1 MSGPAEG
8 WDASVSAWAG
18 ARPDI
23 RALVQ
28 FGSRVRNDGTA
39 DAWSDYDYHI
49 ITSAP
54 RKYGDGAFAKELG
67 ASWASATRV
76 SFGNVVRVTAIY
88 GGALEADFIV
98 LSHLEMRIVAL
109 ALRWP
114 STARLWPRPLVGG
127 VSSLKIAAAPGW
139 KVIKGGPAWEA
150 RYARLTPSQRAMTE
164 ADFERVCGEF
174 WVELVWTAKKVA
186 RGEFRAAQRAIHEH
200 LIENSLRIFR
210 EDALM
215 EGRTAYYVGR
225 RAESWFTPEQ
235 LRATMDGTRP
245 EAAALWTALTRVA
258 DEFAA
263 SSERLAKRKG
273 WQIRAFPEIGGWL
286 AALPRG

>member
-8 WDASVSAWAG
+8 WDASVLAWAN
-18 ARPDI
+18 ARADI

-28 FGSRVRNDGTA
+28 FGSRVRGDGTA
-39 DAWSDYDYHI
+39 DRWSDYDYHI
-49 ITSAP
+49 ITSDP
-54 RKYGDGAFAKELG
+54 RKYGDGAFARELG
-67 ASWASATRV
+67 ACWAIATRV

-88 GGALEADFIV
+88 EGALEADFIV
-98 LSHLEMRIVAL
+98 LSHAEMRVVAL

-114 STARLWPRPLVGG
+114 STARFWPRALAGG

-139 KVIKGGPAWEA
+139 RVIKGGAEWEK
-150 RYARLTPSQRAMTE
+150 RYARITPSQASMTE
-164 ADFERVCGEF
+164 ADFGRICGEF

-186 RGEFRAAQRAIHEH
+186 RGEYRAAQRAIHEH

-210 EDALM
+210 EDALVD
-215 EGRTAYYVGR
+215 GRTAYFVGR

-235 LRATMDGTRP
+235 LTATRDGTRP
-245 EAAALWTALTRVA
+245 EAAALWAVLARIA

-263 SSERLAKRKG
+263 SSGRLAKRKG
-273 WQIRAFPEIGGWL
+273 WAVREFPEVRAWL
-286 AALPRG
+286 SALPGA

>member
-1 MSGPAEG
+1 MSGTQAG
-8 WDASVSAWAG
+8 WDASVLAWAN

-39 DAWSDYDYHI
+39 DQWSDYDYHI
-49 ITSAP
+49 ITSDP
-54 RKYGDGAFAKELG
+54 RKYGDGAFARELG
-67 ASWASATRV
+67 PCWASATRV

-88 GGALEADFIV
+88 EGALEADFIV
-98 LSHLEMRIVAL
+98 LNNVEMRIVAL

-114 STARLWPRPLVGG
+114 STSPFWPGPLKAG

-139 KVIKGGPAWEA
+139 KVIKGGEAWER
-150 RYARLTPSQRAMTE
+150 RYARITPSQASMTE

-186 RGEFRAAQRAIHEH
+186 RGEYRAAQRAIHEH
-200 LIENSLRIFR
+200 LIENGLRIFR
-210 EDALM
+210 EGALA
-215 EGRTAYYVGR
+215 EGRNAYFVGR

-235 LRATMDGTRP
+235 LRATKEGTRP
-245 EAAALWTALTRVA
+245 EPAALWKALA
-258 DEFAA
+258 EISDEFAA
-263 SSERLAKRKG
+263 SSSRLAKMKNWRV
-273 WQIRAFPEIGGWL
+273 REYPEISAWL